1 MYEHF
6 DLIIN
11 LDIKVKHA
19 NFLYIH
25 SRNCDECKMQS
36 VNNGSNKFKV
46 NDSIHVQMLIVQKM
60 RILKLLHVF

>member
-6 DLIIN
+6 DLITN
-11 LDIKVKHA
+11 SNVKVKHA

-25 SRNCDECKMQS
+25 SKNCNERKMQL
-36 VNNGSNKFKV
+36 VNNGSNTFKM

-60 RILKLLHVF
+60 